1 VSTLGGGVGEGG
13 RRRRRRGGGV
23 GGWCYIGTGPQQGK
37 VKLATNGTMRFI
49 TSRGSAAGRWC
60 LQQQLML
67 ETREIMILDMSS

>member
-1 VSTLGGGVGEGG
+1 M
-13 RRRRRRGGGV
+13 
-23 GGWCYIGTGPQQGK
+23 GGWCYIDTGPQQGK